1 MRILLTILLGLC
13 VLQNSSAKRPFH
25 TTNQSPTV
33 EIESINHV
41 SCNGGTDGAIYL
53 AVQGQA
59 PFTFLWSNGQ
69 KEMDLTDVA
78 AGTYS
83 VTVIDANN
91 EETILENLTI
101 NEPPALNVALTFIQH
116 ITCLQPFGM
125 LTAAASGGTPPYQY
139 TWSNGDTG
147 PTASP
152 LAVGN
157 YSLLLTDA
165 NSCTASLNSNITQN
179 LTPPTANAG
188 APVTVLCSNA
198 AIQLQGSG
206 STGAQFS
213 QLWTAEDGG
222 IISAGANTL
231 TPTTNHTGTYVLTIT
246 NTINGC
252 TASDA
257 TTVGSLYQAPA
268 ATVGGGT
275 LTCAVNSIVLAA
287 SIDTL
292 NTMYNWQGPNNFQ
305 SNLLHPAVS
314 SGGNYLLTVTDTI
327 TGCFTIATATVAL
340 DTIHPATT
348 ASASGAISCASPSV
362 FLLGWS
368 NVGNAVFQWT
378 GPGNFN
384 STGMQV
390 SVNTP
395 GLYTLIT
402 TNPQNGCSASK
413 TISVTGS
420 TTPPTVSATVSGQI
434 TCASPQVTLTGSVQ
448 PSGMQLLWTGP
459 NGFSSNNLLVSVS
472 TPGVYTLQ
480 ATNPQNG
487 CSATTTITVLQNKL
501 QPDVSVIAN
510 NLSCAMPSTTLYA
523 NTSTPGLT
531 FKWTGPNGFMTTVQ
545 NPTINTAG
553 VYTVVATNPANGCT
567 KSVSVSISF
576 NSATPVVLTANATIT
591 CANPVAYPNAT
602 AFTPGATFSWTGPG
616 GFTATGGS
624 PAVTVPGIYTVVA
637 THPSSGCTV
646 AIQVPVIDNTQPPIA
661 YAGEPQMLNCNN
673 TPIILSGFGS
683 STIGSFSYLW
693 TTYDGNI
700 LSGSINLYPRV
711 NAVGTYTLQ
720 VTNNQ
725 NGCTAVDSVE
735 VTQAPPVTA
744 TLGSVVHVACN
755 GTATGSATAI
765 AGGGNGPYTFGW
777 SNGQTGATATGL
789 SAGLYTVTVNDSQNC
804 SNTVSVLI
812 NQPAVLVA
820 NTSSTPQTIFGVNNG
835 TATVSYSGGTAPYS
849 VKWNTGQVTSVIT
862 GLAPGTYTVTVTDSK
877 GCTAVKTAQVN
888 AVNCALTGSIANT
901 PVSCFGAANGTATV
915 NLNSSQNPV
924 SYAWSNNAQTKT
936 ISNLAPAT
944 YTVTV
949 TDGASCTLVLNTVI
963 TSPAALDLNFAFQEN
978 VLCPTSTT
986 GALTIGVAGG
996 TAPYT
1001 YLWSNNKTTA
1011 SITGLGPGAY
1021 TVTVTDSKGCTKNK
1035 SGQIVITDQNPPQL
1049 ILKNATASLN
1059 TNGSVTV
1066 TAAMFDNGSFDA
1078 ECSIASWS
1086 ITPTTFNCTQLG
1098 ARTVTLTATDVNGNT
1113 KSGTAT
1119 VTITDNIA
1127 PNLVCPANIAV
1138 GSCAATVQFSQPT
1151 VTDNC
1156 TINTS
1161 LIQQT
1166 AGLPSGSVFPA
1177 GKTIQIFSCTDAS
1190 GNTAICSFEVQVAG
1204 PPAGSVTPIPAAC
1217 SGTCD
1222 GSAVFISSGNT
1233 PDLVRWSNGQTGN
1246 LASNL
1251 CTGSYSVSLTDS
1263 YGCSTVLPFTIGS
1276 ANNGSFEI
1284 VATRSPASCD
1294 NTCDGSSSLTVGGG
1308 TPPFQIFWSNGQS
1321 GNAALSLCAGAYS
1334 ATVTDAHGCS
1344 QVQPVLIEADDN
1356 IPPTLNCP
1364 ANITTSY
1371 CAPTVAYNQPVVQ
1384 DNCTVDLQ
1392 QLSLLGGLPSGSA
1405 FPQGVTTQFFRYED
1419 SGGNAAQCSF
1429 TVTVLDDPELNLL
1442 SEDVNCAGGCD
1453 GTATVLTTGG
1463 YGPFSFK
1470 WNNGQQ
1476 SNKATNLCPGNYA
1489 VTVVDAA
1496 GCSQTRQL
1504 TINQPQALALNIL
1517 QVLNDVGNAGTGAI
1531 SVAINGGTPPY
1542 AFHWT
1547 RNGQFF
1553 ADVQN
1558 LQNLFAGN
1566 YQLKIT
1572 DAQGCVINSIVLN
1585 LGNTVGTRE
1594 NEWTVTLQVLPNPA
1608 SDVVRVVLP
1617 EAPGLDVEVAL
1628 FNPGG
1633 ILAQRE
1639 QLSATD
1645 TSVTFD
1651 VQALP
1656 AGLWLVHLRRADGLQ
1671 TVRKLLV
1678 TH

>member
-1 MRILLTILLGLC
+1 M
-13 VLQNSSAKRPFH
+13 
-25 TTNQSPTV
+25 
-33 EIESINHV
+33 
-41 SCNGGTDGAIYL
+41 
-53 AVQGQA
+53 
-59 PFTFLWSNGQ
+59 
-69 KEMDLTDVA
+69 
-78 AGTYS
+78 
-83 VTVIDANN
+83 
-91 EETILENLTI
+91 
-101 NEPPALNVALTFIQH
+101 
-116 ITCLQPFGM
+116 
-125 LTAAASGGTPPYQY
+125 
-139 TWSNGDTG
+139 
-147 PTASP
+147 
-152 LAVGN
+152 
-157 YSLLLTDA
+157 
-165 NSCTASLNSNITQN
+165 
-179 LTPPTANAG
+179 
-188 APVTVLCSNA
+188 
-198 AIQLQGSG
+198 
-206 STGAQFS
+206 
-213 QLWTAEDGG
+213 
-222 IISAGANTL
+222 
-231 TPTTNHTGTYVLTIT
+231 
-246 NTINGC
+246 
-252 TASDA
+252 
-257 TTVGSLYQAPA
+257 
-268 ATVGGGT
+268 
-275 LTCAVNSIVLAA
+275 VNSYA
-287 SIDTL
+287 
-292 NTMYNWQGPNNFQ
+292 
-305 SNLLHPAVS
+305 
-314 SGGNYLLTVTDTI
+314 
-327 TGCFTIATATVAL
+327 AL

-434 TCASPQVTLTGSVQ
+434 TCASPQVTLTGSAAQRHATVVDRPKRVFFKQ
-448 PSGMQLLWTGP
+448 FTRQRKH
-459 NGFSSNNLLVSVS
+459 
-472 TPGVYTLQ
+472 PGVYTLQ

-602 AFTPGATFSWTGPG
+602 AFTPGTTFSWTAQA
-616 GFTATGGS
+616 GFTGGS
-624 PAVTVPGIYTVVA
+624 SRSNFNFTFAVA

-777 SNGQTGATATGL
+777 SNGQTGATTTGL

-835 TATVSYSGGTAPYS
+835 CCIVSFRRQRILQMEHRQA
-849 VKWNTGQVTSVIT
+849 TSVIT
-862 GLAPGTYTVTVTDSK
+862 GLAPGTYIITRIMY
-877 GCTAVKTAQVN
+877 GLRPAVKTAQVN

-1222 GSAVFISSGNT
+1222 GSAVFIPSGNT

-1276 ANNGSFEI
+1276 ANNGSLKLWPQEARP
-1284 VATRSPASCD
+1284 VATIPAM
-1294 NTCDGSSSLTVGGG
+1294 
-1308 TPPFQIFWSNGQS
+1308 
-1321 GNAALSLCAGAYS
+1321 AA
-1334 ATVTDAHGCS
+1334 
-1344 QVQPVLIEADDN
+1344 
-1356 IPPTLNCP
+1356 
-1364 ANITTSY
+1364 
-1371 CAPTVAYNQPVVQ
+1371 
-1384 DNCTVDLQ
+1384 
-1392 QLSLLGGLPSGSA
+1392 
-1405 FPQGVTTQFFRYED
+1405 
-1419 SGGNAAQCSF
+1419 AA
-1429 TVTVLDDPELNLL
+1429 
-1442 SEDVNCAGGCD
+1442 
-1453 GTATVLTTGG
+1453 
-1463 YGPFSFK
+1463 
-1470 WNNGQQ
+1470 
-1476 SNKATNLCPGNYA
+1476 
-1489 VTVVDAA
+1489 
-1496 GCSQTRQL
+1496 
-1504 TINQPQALALNIL
+1504 
-1517 QVLNDVGNAGTGAI
+1517 
-1531 SVAINGGTPPY
+1531 
-1542 AFHWT
+1542 
-1547 RNGQFF
+1547 
-1553 ADVQN
+1553 
-1558 LQNLFAGN
+1558 
-1566 YQLKIT
+1566 
-1572 DAQGCVINSIVLN
+1572 
-1585 LGNTVGTRE
+1585 
-1594 NEWTVTLQVLPNPA
+1594 
-1608 SDVVRVVLP
+1608 
-1617 EAPGLDVEVAL
+1617 
-1628 FNPGG
+1628 
-1633 ILAQRE
+1633 
-1639 QLSATD
+1639 
-1645 TSVTFD
+1645 
-1651 VQALP
+1651 
-1656 AGLWLVHLRRADGLQ
+1656 
-1671 TVRKLLV
+1671 
-1678 TH
+1678 